1 MSLNTKSSTFGGDA
15 LLEELDRAL
24 RRDRIRALI
33 EPVAAH
39 RGAAAVIMARLMAHT
54 RLVRRGEHHY
64 LAVFDNPHAN
74 GSGDLRPD
82 AILELLDRIR
92 TENSRL
98 FSVSRIDEQRR

>member
-1 MSLNTKSSTFGGDA
+1 MSLKFNTNKTAGDA
-15 LLEELDRAL
+15 LPAELDRKL
-24 RRDRIRALI
+24 RRDRIRALV